1 MIEINRSQ
9 ILSFENKNK
18 IEMLK
23 LIAKGRVSY
32 KGEWKQMITKETRQ
46 MSFEEIKPKRKKRYE
61 EILDRL
67 MTGTKTAKEIAVEL
81 YEMEKIGNTDR
92 NNTAPRLTEL
102 EKMGYVKVIA
112 KRRCEYT
119 GKTVAEYEITVEG
132 IKQRYMK
139 HIPRID

>member
-23 LIAKGRVSY
+23 LIAKGRVIY

-46 MSFEEIKPKRKKRYE
+46 MSFEEIKPKRKKR
-61 EILDRL
+61 
-67 MTGTKTAKEIAVEL
+67 
-81 YEMEKIGNTDR
+81 
-92 NNTAPRLTEL
+92 
-102 EKMGYVKVIA
+102 YVKVIA

>member
-1 MIEINRSQ
+1 
-9 ILSFENKNK
+9 
-18 IEMLK
+18 
-23 LIAKGRVSY
+23 
-32 KGEWKQMITKETRQ
+32 

-81 YEMEKIGNTDR
+81 FELELIPSTER
-92 NNTAPRLTEL
+92 NYTAPRLTEL